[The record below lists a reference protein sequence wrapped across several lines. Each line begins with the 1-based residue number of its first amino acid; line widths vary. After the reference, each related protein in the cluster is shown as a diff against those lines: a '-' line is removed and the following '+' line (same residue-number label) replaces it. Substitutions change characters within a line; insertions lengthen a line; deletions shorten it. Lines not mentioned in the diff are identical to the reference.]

1 MDSTTQV
8 KSSDNSDIEIT
19 IEMKSKEEILKRY
32 LETKKKKSLL
42 KMIIQALES
51 KFSKNSKSKITAELK
66 SQSDKNLESAK
77 QSRTLQVFHHFYQ
90 SF

>member
-51 KFSKNSKSKITAELK
+51 KFSKNSKSKITAELN

-77 QSRTLQVFHHFYQ
+77 RSRTLQVFHHFYQ